1 METKTVIFNEDNQN
15 YYIAKKAQIELATF
29 DKGTIREDARF
40 VLAYGMDAYIK
51 LFPDAIDQTAEW
63 HSDLMQEVER
73 LKRIQ
78 TASEL
83 SGIGMAIAANLSK
96 KSNRHFTKYLK
107 DLIQ

>member
-1 METKTVIFNEDNQN
+1 MKTVIFNEGNQN
-15 YYIAKKAQIELATF
+15 YYIAKKARMELDTF
-29 DKGTIREDARF
+29 DKGTVREDARF
-40 VLAYGMDAYIK
+40 VLAYGMDAYIQ
-51 LFPDAIDQTAEW
+51 LFPDALEQTSAW
-63 HSDLMQEVER
+63 HSDLMLEVER

-83 SGIGMAIAANLSK
+83 SGMGMAIAANLSK